1 MGAAYGFRPGLAFVI
16 GLCLGQLVVIA
27 LVVTG
32 LAALVLA
39 QPWMRAVLLLAS
51 TGYLLY
57 LAAKIAFAGATIQFT
72 QATRPPGVMSGFLL
86 QPINPKAY
94 VVNTALFS
102 GFALYPEAYWLE
114 VGVKLVLLNAI
125 WFPIHL
131 AWLWAGVALERL
143 KLAPRLQRRINLA
156 MAAAM
161 LAVVALAVWSTLRG

>member
-1 MGAAYGFRPGLAFVI
+1 
-16 GLCLGQLVVIA
+16 
-27 LVVTG
+27 
-32 LAALVLA
+32 
-39 QPWMRAVLLLAS
+39 VLLLAS

-143 KLAPRLQRRINLA
+143 KLASRLQRRINLA